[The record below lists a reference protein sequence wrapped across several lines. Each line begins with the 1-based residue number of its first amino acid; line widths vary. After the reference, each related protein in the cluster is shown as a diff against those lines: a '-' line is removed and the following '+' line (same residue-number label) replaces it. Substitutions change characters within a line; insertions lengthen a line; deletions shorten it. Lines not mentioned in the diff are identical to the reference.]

1 MKEQRILNCST
12 IFLTPK
18 GYFEGIGKYH
28 TGVKGMDL
36 NVGEPLETEPKDNW
50 HENKNRQNLNSPSQ
64 LPEHL

>member
-12 IFLTPK
+12 IFLTPE

-36 NVGEPLETEPKDNW
+36 NVGEPLETEPKD
-50 HENKNRQNLNSPSQ
+50 S
-64 LPEHL
+64 